1 MREMR
6 EMPEMREM
14 REMRTHMA
22 GMDDAAAP
30 MRAAGVH

>member
-1 MREMR
+1 MR
-6 EMPEMREM
+6 EMREM

-22 GMDDAAAP
+22 GKDDVAAP